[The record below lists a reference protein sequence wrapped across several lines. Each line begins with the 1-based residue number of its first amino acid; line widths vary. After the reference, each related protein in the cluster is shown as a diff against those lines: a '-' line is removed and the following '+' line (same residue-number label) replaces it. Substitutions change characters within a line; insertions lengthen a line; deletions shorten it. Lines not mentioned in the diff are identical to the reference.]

1 MNIPWK
7 YFILIAL
14 LQSCRETDKQNIPDD
29 GLALY
34 APPLTAAL
42 DTTKG
47 YIINLITSDSIKPI
61 LNSFGD
67 TVKTGIAFPFT
78 GIRTDPLKKAAPL
91 ITNAATPV
99 KTIIKT
105 NVHPVPEKLTVLTVD
120 TTKLKKVKAGKPTVL
135 AVTRKIMPFREPVP
149 VKALPL
155 RFKDNA
161 TANLQYLDVDQ
172 GMGASYVFDILED
185 KSGNLWLATE
195 GVGISKYN
203 GVGFTHYG
211 VQQGLSSNTVRCLLL
226 DKSGRMWIGTENGLN
241 SFDGANF
248 TQYKEVF
255 SGNNIFC
262 IMQDTKS
269 NIWFGTSAG
278 LIKYDGNNFFH
289 YSVREGLSADFV
301 FAAMEDKTGNLWFGT
316 VGGIIKFD
324 GAYFTY
330 YPNKNGLPDDGIVS
344 LLEDEMG
351 NIWIGTQKGIIKFD
365 GKNFTHYTEKEGL
378 SANIVLSMSKDGN
391 GNVWIGTSF
400 GGINKLNDDG
410 NSFTHFN
417 LAEGLSN
424 NKVRAILEDHNGN
437 IWLSTEG
444 GGINKLNDAGFSYL
458 PHNEV
463 LANNRV
469 RPIIKDKN
477 GNVWFGTEGNGIG
490 KYDAGNFAEPSE
502 NFSYFKEKGN
512 EKFAGLRSLMQ
523 DATGNIWIG
532 ETKGNII
539 SFNGQVFTTYPSET
553 ENPENTIFDIKQDR
567 QGNIWFAK
575 RYDGISKFNGQYFT
589 RYTEKEGLPCKKIFS
604 IYEDKK
610 GNLWFGTDGAGIC
623 KFDGTTIINYTEKE
637 GFFGKSVT
645 SIIEDKK
652 GNIWLGTLGA
662 GVCRFDG
669 KIFTYYT
676 ETAGLSNNYVWSLI
690 EDSTGHIW
698 AGTDKGLN
706 RFIPLNNKYVIY
718 NYGLQDGLKALDFNL
733 HSACIDNNNRLWW
746 GTGKN
751 IVTKDLNSPFKQNNV
766 KAIKL
771 NYVEINDRFYDYR
784 NLPDSMNK
792 KISFSNVIPFSNC
805 PNNLAVAY
813 NQDHFTFHFSA
824 IDWSAPDKIK
834 YSYRMVGLD
843 DNWSRP
849 TDEPMADYRNLSYGS
864 YQFQVKAIGQSQ
876 VWTEPYAYN
885 FTIHPAW
892 WQTWW
897 FKTLV
902 IISLLGI
909 LFFIGRFIY
918 YYQLRKQKILLEKQL
933 AVQYERQRISAEMH
947 DDIGAGLSGIRLM
960 TEMAKMKSKD
970 DESVSEIE
978 KIYNS
983 VGDISSKMKEVIWS
997 LNTENDS
1004 LGNLLSYLQKQARQ
1018 MMENYPGSFTITMP
1032 EQTPDIK
1039 IGGEIRRHIY
1049 LAVKEALHNIIKH
1062 SGADIINLLISCE
1075 DNLIIKVL
1083 DNGKGMNILENNNAG
1098 NGLKNMKN
1106 RMEQIGGHFSV
1117 ENKNGLTLIF
1127 EIPLKPL

>member
-1 MNIPWK
+1 LLSACRDNHKLSEEVNTPL
-7 YFILIAL
+7 YPAPVNVAL
-14 LQSCRETDKQNIPDD
+14 NTNN
-29 GLALY
+29 GY
-34 APPLTAAL
+34 A
-42 DTTKG
+42 
-47 YIINLITSDSIKPI
+47 INVITGDSIKPI

-78 GIRTDPLKKAAPL
+78 GIRTDSLKKAAPL

-105 NVHPVPEKLTVLTVD
+105 NVHPVPEKLTVITID

-135 AVTRKIMPFREPVP
+135 AVTEKIMPFSEPVP
-149 VKALPL
+149 VKAMPL

-161 TANLQYLDVDQ
+161 TANVQYLDVDQ

-203 GVGFTHYG
+203 GVSFTHYG
-211 VQQGLSSNTVRCLLL
+211 QKEGLSSNIVRRMLP
-226 DKSGRMWIGTENGLN
+226 DKSGRIWIVTEDGLGLN
-241 SFDGANF
+241 SFDGQHF
-248 TQYKEVF
+248 TQYKGEI
-255 SGNNIFC
+255 SGNI
-262 IMQDTKS
+262 IHSIIQDKMS
-269 NIWFGTSAG
+269 NIWIGTSAG
-278 LIKYDGNNFFH
+278 LIKYNGKKFLH
-289 YSVREGLSADFV
+289 YSVREGLPADSV
-301 FAAMEDKTGNLWFGT
+301 YAAMEDKNGNLWFGT

-324 GAYFTY
+324 GAYFTH
-330 YPNKNGLPDDGIVS
+330 YPDKNGMPDDGIGP
-344 LLEDEMG
+344 LLEDERG

-365 GKNFTHYTEKEGL
+365 GKNFKHYTEKEGL

-391 GNVWIGTSF
+391 GNIWIGTSF

-417 LAEGLSN
+417 LAQGLSN

-437 IWLSTEG
+437 MWLSTEG

-458 PHNEV
+458 SQNEV

-477 GNVWFGTEGNGIG
+477 GNIWFGTEGGGVG
-490 KYDAGNFAEPSE
+490 KYDAGNFGEPSE
-502 NFSYFKEKGN
+502 NFSYFKEKAN
-512 EKFAGLRSLMQ
+512 EKFTGQRSLMQ

-553 ENPENTIFDIKQDR
+553 ENSENTIFDIKQDR

-589 RYTEKEGLPCKKIFS
+589 HYTEKEGLPCKKIFS

-610 GNLWFGTDGAGIC
+610 RNLWLGTDGAGIS
-623 KFDGTTIINYTEKE
+623 KYDGAQLINYTEKE

-645 SIIEDKK
+645 SIMEDKQ
-652 GNIWLGTLGA
+652 GNLWLGTLGA

-669 KIFTYYT
+669 KTFTYYT
-676 ETAGLSNNYVWSLI
+676 EKTGLSNNNVWSLI
-690 EDSTGHIW
+690 EDSAGYIW

-706 RFIPLNNKYVIY
+706 CFIPSKNNYVIY

-733 HSACIDNNNRLWW
+733 HSACIDNNNRIWW

-751 IVTKDLNSPFKQNNV
+751 IVTKDLNRPFKPTNV
-766 KAIKL
+766 KAVKL

-834 YSYRMVGLD
+834 YSFRMVGLD

-849 TDEPMADYRNLSYGS
+849 TDEPMADYRNLSHGNYR
-864 YQFQVKAIGQSQ
+864 FQVKAIGQSQ
-876 VWTEPYAYN
+876 VWTEPFSYN

-897 FKTLV
+897 FKTLA

-947 DDIGAGLSGIRLM
+947 DDIGAGLSGIRLL
-960 TEMAKMKSKD
+960 TEMTKNKVT
-970 DESVSEIE
+970 DEKAAEEID
-978 KIYNS
+978 KIYQS

-997 LNTENDS
+997 LNTEND
-1004 LGNLLSYLQKQARQ
+1004 NLSNLVFYIQKQARLWL
-1018 MMENYPGSFTITMP
+1018 EHYPCQLVIETPETIP
-1032 EQTPDIK
+1032 AIDIN
-1039 IGGEIRRHIY
+1039 GEARRNIF
-1049 LAVKEALHNIIKH
+1049 LIVKEAVHNIIKH
-1062 SGADIINLLISCE
+1062 SGADKVNITITSNHQFIICIA
-1075 DNLIIKVL
+1075 
-1083 DNGKGMNILENNNAG
+1083 DNGKGFTTAQNDGMG
-1098 NGLKNMKN
+1098 NGMKNMRQRVQALQGKLEIKN
-1106 RMEQIGGHFSV
+1106 EQGVS
-1117 ENKNGLTLIF
+1117 LTIKL
-1127 EIPLKPL
+1127 PLQPAI